1 MVVVR
6 RQNVFVC
13 RGNGRKRERIYSFLK
28 SLGRIYLCPG
38 ENDLIDA
45 ILPYSS
51 FDSHGRLCYDSAKA
65 NLHDRPKV
73 SATARAATNLCKS

>member
-1 MVVVR
+1 M
-6 RQNVFVC
+6 NIFVPKII
-13 RGNGRKRERIYSFLK
+13 GEDL
-28 SLGRIYLCPG
+28 LGPR
-38 ENDLIDA
+38 ENDFIDA

-51 FDSHGRLCYDSAKA
+51 FDSHGRLCCDSAKA